1 MPSTIRAEAPEQFR
15 VSRLERDLPSI
26 ELEGVGVRF
35 RVPEE
40 KIPSLKEYLVRL
52 VTRGMR
58 YRELWAT
65 DGVDLVIHPGETFGI
80 VGPNGAGKS
89 TLLKVVA
96 RVLRPTTGRVV
107 VRGRVAP
114 LLELGAG
121 FHLDLTGEENIY
133 LNATLLGHGTKE
145 IDARF
150 EEVVEFAELEDFV
163 HLPIR
168 KYSTGMVA
176 RLGFSVATM
185 YRPEVLLLDEVL
197 AVGDIRFQRKCLARI
212 ESFRAQGTTILLVS
226 HALETLEHHCERV
239 AWLDS
244 GLVQVVGPA
253 SEVLQQY
260 REKQNRY

>member
-1 MPSTIRAEAPEQFR
+1 MPKLSVAQPASGVT
-15 VSRLERDLPSI
+15 PSVQ
-26 ELEGVGVRF
+26 LEGVGVRF

-40 KIPSLKEYLVRL
+40 KIPSLKEYLVHL
-52 VTRGMR
+52 LTRGVR
-58 YRELWAT
+58 YRYLWAV
-65 DGVDLVIHPGETFGI
+65 DQIDLVVRPGETFGI
-80 VGPNGAGKS
+80 VGRNGAGKS
-89 TLLKVVA
+89 TLLKVIA

-133 LNATLLGHGTKE
+133 LNGTLLGYGSKE
-145 IDARF
+145 IDARLH
-150 EEVVEFAELEDFV
+150 EVIEFAELEDFV

-185 YRPEVLLLDEVL
+185 YRPDVLILDEVL
-197 AVGDIRFQRKCLARI
+197 AVGDIRFQRKCLERI
-212 ESFRAQGTTILLVS
+212 DSFRTLGTTVLLVS
-226 HALETLEHHCERV
+226 HSLETLEQHCEQV

-244 GLVQVVGPA
+244 GHLQAVGPA
-253 SEVLQQY
+253 AEVVQKYKDRLD
-260 REKQNRY
+260 RD